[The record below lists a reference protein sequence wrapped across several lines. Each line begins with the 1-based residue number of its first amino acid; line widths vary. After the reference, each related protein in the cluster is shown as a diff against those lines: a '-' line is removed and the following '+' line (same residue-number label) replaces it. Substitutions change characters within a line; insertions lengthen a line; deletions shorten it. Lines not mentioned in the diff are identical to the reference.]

1 MTRTIVF
8 VMIFEF
14 EVFWIVWD
22 VSLTLNVNSI
32 EIYAMIIISENLY
45 DITQDLIDH
54 VYKFRNVSLV
64 ISDQWI
70 FRS

>member
-1 MTRTIVF
+1 M
-8 VMIFEF
+8 
-14 EVFWIVWD
+14 WD

-64 ISDQWI
+64 ISDQ
-70 FRS
+70 